1 MVSGIREMKRLP
13 VGIQTAGWFDEK
25 DPAKSFRFAREC
37 GFESVDYNIDTIIR
51 IGRDEAG
58 NSYSFMDK
66 TDEDLLQY
74 YEPFKAAAEVNNI
87 KISQIHAHYPTYVVG
102 DEERNAYHIKVMERI
117 LFVSRFLECPA
128 VVIHPTKTP
137 DRGQEREIN
146 LTMCRNMIPAALK
159 YNVMICIENSL
170 KRINK
175 NVVQAIWTDVEE
187 INWYI
192 DTLNAEA
199 GKEVFGFCLD
209 TGHSHIVGR
218 DVEMLIED
226 LGSRLKVLHIHD
238 NNGTEDEHLIPY
250 TQNPGNKGMGQ
261 IGWDGVIKALRKMN
275 YEGALSFEC
284 ARGVKLLPE
293 GARREGMEL
302 ISAIG
307 RYFRKAIIE
316 G

>member
-1 MVSGIREMKRLP
+1 MTEGIRAMKKLL
-13 VGIQTAGWFDEK
+13 VGMQTGCWFDRNNPE
-25 DPAKSFRFAREC
+25 ASFRFAGEC
-37 GFESVDYNIDTIIR
+37 GFEAVDYAIDAMIHIS
-51 IGRDEAG
+51 RDEAG
-58 NSYSFMDK
+58 NSHSFMDK
-66 TDEDLLQY
+66 TDEELLQY
-74 YEPFKAAAEVNNI
+74 YRPFKAAAEENNI
-87 KISQIHAHYPTYVVG
+87 KITQIHAHYPTYVVG

-117 LFVSRFLECPA
+117 LFVSKFLECPA

-137 DRGQEREIN
+137 DRAEERQIN
-146 LTMCRNMIPAALK
+146 LNMCRNMIPAAIK
-159 YNVMICIENSL
+159 YDVMICIENSL

-175 NVVQAIWTDVEE
+175 NVVQAIWSDAEE
-187 INWYI
+187 ANWYI
-192 DTLNAEA
+192 DTLNKEA

-209 TGHSHIVGR
+209 TGHSHMVGR
-218 DVEMLIED
+218 DVEMVIED

-261 IGWDGVIKALRKMN
+261 IDWDGVIRALRKIN

-284 ARGVKLLPE
+284 GRGVRLLPE
-293 GARREGMEL
+293 GARRETMEL

-307 RYFRKAIIE
+307 RYFREKIQE